1 MCTCERQQRQLGGG
15 DSAEDLHG
23 GILRALCSGMST
35 RSRTNRL
42 FGLLSGFHELK
53 SAHFLDMIR
62 SKGTFCGC
70 LLCLNAE

>member
-23 GILRALCSGMST
+23 DILRALCSGMST
-35 RSRTNRL
+35 RSCKNRL

-53 SAHFLDMIR
+53 SAHFVYMIR
-62 SKGTFCGC
+62 SKDTFCGC
-70 LLCLNAE
+70 